1 MRSQFHYIRERSQAN
16 YHYHFQLNTHTATVA
31 RDEIENDCWNSLIF
45 DKVGAKSR
53 VVHCTTRWL
62 WLNWNFYLL
71 LHKNRIQFCCF
82 FFFSFC
88 VDFILDVKL
97 SLRCVCIALASSI
110 CSHSNSA
117 NTAVVRMAFFYSIP
131 FAAFCCVYIF
141 FPFAVS
147 FKFVSY
153 YIRRTQ
159 YTNFSQWLCVRVFM
173 PLKLKYIVRK
183 ILHVRLSHKQNK
195 YWSRSV
201 ADSPFLLVCGI

>member
-1 MRSQFHYIRERSQAN
+1 MDIPWINEYGSWILYEFMRSQFHYIRERSQAN

-117 NTAVVRMAFFYSIP
+117 NTAVVRMTFFLFHSVRC
-131 FAAFCCVYIF
+131 FLLCVYF
-141 FPFAVS
+141 FS
-147 FKFVSY
+147 FRSFVQ
-153 YIRRTQ
+153 I
-159 YTNFSQWLCVRVFM
+159 C
-173 PLKLKYIVRK
+173 
-183 ILHVRLSHKQNK
+183 
-195 YWSRSV
+195 
-201 ADSPFLLVCGI
+201 FLLHTTNTIHKF